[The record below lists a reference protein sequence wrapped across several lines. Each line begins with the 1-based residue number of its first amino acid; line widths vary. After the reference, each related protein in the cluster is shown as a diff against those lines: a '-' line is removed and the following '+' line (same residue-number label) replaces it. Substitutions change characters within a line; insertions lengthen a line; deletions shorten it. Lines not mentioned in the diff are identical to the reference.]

1 MRLNAMYMQQQKA
14 QQQAR
19 SQAGQILYDQM
30 GAQQPAVPPPPPQ
43 AAPGPGAVSP
53 GGGNPMAQGGAS
65 VMAQGR
71 PMPQMQPGSS
81 VPPPPMLQGGGV
93 PPPPMMQAGAP
104 PAPSQQPGMMRTG
117 QGGIPNL
124 AQQAGGMTRGMPPQ
138 IPPFR
143 PMPSAP
149 PAGAQPG
156 QVPPPPAAGPAAND
170 GGVQKPHPMDLK
182 SIVQNLQKSGVKP
195 DQVMTML
202 DTLAPVMNAQNKQ
215 ELDFFKANNAALK
228 EANAAYARVMTAMAA
243 NKRADTG
250 VDAEARRGRQGD
262 ENIQIKRDRES
273 RLRAAA
279 EKTVGGKLTKIEYL
293 YPNGPDGKPDTA
305 QPPTGA
311 RGVTSQGKI
320 VNLDAQGNQVA
331 QQSGQPAQKGGGQ
344 KDAVRSSIVKSGITN
359 SIARLNEIDKLG
371 DVSTSSFF
379 GQHGSNPLTRGAYGA
394 AKGMQS
400 KGQQD
405 ADAKWASMI
414 DEAIPVFTGG
424 LRGSDAFRRFLIEQ
438 APGPG
443 DKPETI
449 REKKRLFRQNIEG
462 TSKAFFNK
470 FSTDPSF
477 WGPGVT
483 KDQLGGG
490 GGDSAPQ
497 QGGGEWKV
505 EKVGPGG

>member
-1 MRLNAMYMQQQKA
+1 MDFRSLPLPMQIMQLRQMQE

-19 SQAGQILYDQM
+19 RQAGQVLYDQF
-30 GAQQPAVPPPPPQ
+30 GQQQPAVPPPPPQ
-43 AAPGPGAVSP
+43 QQAAPAPGAMSP
-53 GGGNPMAQGGAS
+53 GGGNPAVMGGQPQPRGPFGPSIQPGMMPPPPQGGMPVGGAPGG
-65 VMAQGR
+65 MPAR
-71 PMPQMQPGSS
+71 PMQPPPIPPFKPMPSAPASNDAAGAGS
-81 VPPPPMLQGGGV
+81 VPPPPTD
-93 PPPPMMQAGAP
+93 AAP
-104 PAPSQQPGMMRTG
+104 GT
-117 QGGIPNL
+117 
-124 AQQAGGMTRGMPPQ
+124 TE
-138 IPPFR
+138 
-143 PMPSAP
+143 
-149 PAGAQPG
+149 QPG
-156 QVPPPPAAGPAAND
+156 QRPFN
-170 GGVQKPHPMDLK
+170 LR
-182 SIVQNLQKSGVKP
+182 SIVQGLKSSGVAPAK
-195 DQVMTML
+195 VMDML
-202 DTLAPVMNAQNKQ
+202 DALSPAMTAENKA
-215 ELDFFKANNAALK
+215 ELDAFKTHNAALAA
-228 EANAAYARVMTAMAA
+228 ANRAYAAIIAA
-243 NKRADTG
+243 GASAKRADTG
-250 VDAEARRGRQGD
+250 ATAEVRRTDQGNQ
-262 ENIQIKRDRES
+262 NIQIKRDRES
-273 RLRAAA
+273 RLRQQA

-293 YPNGPDGKPDTA
+293 YPNGLDGKPDTA

-320 VNLDAQGNQVA
+320 VNLDAQGQQVA
-331 QQSGQPAQKGGGQ
+331 QQPGQPAQKGGGQ
-344 KDAVRSSIVKSGITN
+344 KDAVRTSIVKSGITN

-449 REKKRLFRQNIEG
+449 KEKKRLFRQNIEG

-477 WGPGVT
+477 WGPGV
-483 KDQLGGG
+483 KKEEIGAEGGSG
-490 GGDSAPQ
+490 APQ

-505 EKVGPGG
+505 EKVN